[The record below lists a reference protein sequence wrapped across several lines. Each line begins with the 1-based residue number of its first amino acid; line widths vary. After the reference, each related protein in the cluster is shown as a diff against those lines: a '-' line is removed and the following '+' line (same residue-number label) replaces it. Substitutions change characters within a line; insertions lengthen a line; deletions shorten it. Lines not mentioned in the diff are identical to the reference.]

1 MLAHLGFKALAT
13 TSAGLGYCLGV
24 PDRVGSLSLETTF
37 ENIKT
42 IVEATELPV
51 NADFQDGFADSPE
64 GVAANVR
71 RCVDIGVA
79 GLSIEDATGRDDKP
93 LYDFEEAAE
102 RLRAARQAIDAS
114 GQPVLLTGRC
124 EAWLVGDPQPLETS
138 LERLV
143 AYAQAGADC
152 LYAPGVRDPHEISL
166 IVSAVA
172 PKPVNVLISSDITG
186 MTVEKLKNL
195 GVRRISVGSA
205 LARAAWGEF
214 IRAARTIADEGVFTP
229 FAGCASFKDLD
240 RVFEE

>member
-1 MLAHLGFKALAT
+1 M
-13 TSAGLGYCLGV
+13 
-24 PDRVGSLSLETTF
+24 
-37 ENIKT
+37 
-42 IVEATELPV
+42 
-51 NADFQDGFADSPE
+51 
-64 GVAANVR
+64 
-71 RCVDIGVA
+71 
-79 GLSIEDATGRDDKP
+79 
-93 LYDFEEAAE
+93 
-102 RLRAARQAIDAS
+102 
-114 GQPVLLTGRC
+114 
-124 EAWLVGDPQPLETS
+124 GDPQPLETS

-172 PKPVNVLISSDITG
+172 PKPVNVLISSDIPG